1 MQTPCLMT
9 PNPVFPSFFSVTRR
23 AWAGLTAFWLAGLPV
38 GAWATPVLSCQVS
51 YAGMAHTVEAR
62 PVEDPYPVPSVDIGG
77 RFWFK
82 AVMVGNDK
90 QVRRILL
97 YTYLDASPHPV
108 LVHQAKYLPPFNAP
122 GLQAGAIP
130 LTGQHYIYA
139 GAVERELIYS
149 CTLAGVKP

>member
-1 MQTPCLMT
+1 MM
-9 PNPVFPSFFSVTRR
+9 PNFVSPSFLPVTRR
-23 AWAGLTAFWLAGLPV
+23 ALAGLAAFWLAGLPM

-51 YAGMAHTVEAR
+51 YAGTTHTVQAR

-90 QVRRILL
+90 QVQRILL
-97 YTYLDASPHPV
+97 YTYLDALPHPV
-108 LVHQAKYLPPFNAP
+108 LVHQAKYLPPFVAP
-122 GLQAGAIP
+122 RSKVGAMA